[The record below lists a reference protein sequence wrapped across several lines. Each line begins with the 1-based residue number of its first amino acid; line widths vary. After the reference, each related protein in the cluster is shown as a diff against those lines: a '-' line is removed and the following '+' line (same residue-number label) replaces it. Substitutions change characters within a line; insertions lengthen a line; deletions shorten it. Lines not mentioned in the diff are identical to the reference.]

1 MKQQQNAA
9 THGHASALDAT
20 RVEQFLVLQRELL
33 LATDDPDSLP
43 DRLAQ
48 GVALFLGVPGAAVCV
63 TDDERYRVVGAWG
76 VGPAYRRRYDGVP
89 LRDSELAPAVGGGRP
104 TVVHDADGDTPV
116 KTVVL
121 PFRVGDASGA
131 LHVIHADDAVVADAE
146 LDLARMLAGLAAVA
160 LANARR
166 CRRLAQV
173 ARVKGDA
180 LAAMAHDLRSPL
192 NALVGYA
199 ALLGEGAFGT
209 LSAEQRDVAAALER
223 QALDLVDL
231 VGATL
236 DVARLETNRLPLRV
250 EEFALADVVAALAAG
265 TFAGPTRDGRCA
277 WRVADGLPTLRTDRV
292 KVKEILQNLVDNAL
306 KHTRAGV
313 TVDVTAAPNDA
324 VRIIVRD
331 AGVGIAP
338 ELVPQL
344 FQPFRPGGPTGGSG
358 FGLYIVRSFVEALG
372 GRLAV
377 RSDATGTTFTVDLPR
392 TIAA

>member
-1 MKQQQNAA
+1 VTRA
-9 THGHASALDAT
+9 HASALDAT

-104 TVVHDADGDTPV
+104 TIVHDADGDTPV

-223 QALDLVDL
+223 QALDLVDV

-236 DVARLETNRLPLRV
+236 DVARLETNRLPLRI
-250 EEFALADVVAALAAG
+250 EEFALADVVATLAAG
-265 TFAGPTRDGRCA
+265 TFAGPTRDGRLT
-277 WRVADGLPTLRTDRV
+277 WRVSDGLPALRTDRV
-292 KVKEILQNLVDNAL
+292 KIKEILQNLVDNAL

-313 TVDVTAAPNDA
+313 AVGVAPAPNDA
-324 VRIIVRD
+324 VRITVRD
-331 AGVGIAP
+331 AGAGIAP
-338 ELVPQL
+338 ELMPRL
-344 FQPFRPGGPTGGSG
+344 FEPFHPGAGPTGGSG
-358 FGLYIVRSFVEALG
+358 FGLYIVRSFVDAVG

-377 RSDATGTTFTVDLPR
+377 RSDPAGTTFTVDLPR
-392 TIAA
+392 TAVAG